1 VRKFDSFSFLAVRRS
16 RQFLPSSHSTIK
28 DWELDSFQSGKA
40 QIKDQVSLAKS
51 KIKIS
56 SDGWRAPNRDD
67 YLTICAY
74 FIDEDFKLMHC
85 LLVSGMSMGSNLVRA
100 ISAGS
105 CWTTLETMILHS
117 RYWQKSFNIDFS
129 RLRCLGHIINL
140 VVKALLLGKGVSKVS
155 WRLE

>member
-1 VRKFDSFSFLAVRRS
+1 MLKVRNFDSFSFLAVRRS

-85 LLVSGMSMGSNLVRA
+85 LLGFRDVNGVKSGQGNLGGFMLDNARD
-100 ISAGS
+100 
-105 CWTTLETMILHS
+105 
-117 RYWQKSFNIDFS
+117 NDP
-129 RLRCLGHIINL
+129 
-140 VVKALLLGKGVSKVS
+140 ALQVLA
-155 WRLE
+155 EEF